1 MPIRPL
7 RSTVALAALWSA
19 CAMTAWAAPPEA
31 GSDPVLTLLQER
43 GLLPGEVSQP
53 GLMREIR
60 DMGDR
65 ASDLVI
71 SAMNF
76 IGVRYRRGGNSADE
90 GFDCSGFTRHIFQ
103 DALGLVL
110 PRRADEQAHA
120 SGVHSITRSELRPGD
135 LVFFN
140 TLKRTFSHV
149 GIYVGEGKFIHSPRA
164 GGQVRLEDMQQRYW
178 DRRFTGARRV
188 DALAAL
194 GHTPE
199 TPTP

>member
-1 MPIRPL
+1 MIRPTL
-7 RSTVALAALWSA
+7 HPLLALVLCGAVGAWPAL
-19 CAMTAWAAPPEA
+19 AAPPEA

-43 GLLPGEVSQP
+43 GLLPAEVSQP

-60 DMGDR
+60 DIGDR

-76 IGVRYRRGGNSADE
+76 IGVRYRRGGNTADE

-103 DALGLVL
+103 QALGLVL
-110 PRRADEQAHA
+110 PRSADEQAHA
-120 SGVHSITRSELRPGD
+120 LGVHSIARSELRPGD

-149 GIYVGEGKFIHSPRA
+149 GIYVGEGKFIHSPRP
-164 GGQVRLEDMQQRYW
+164 GGQVRLEDMHQRYW
-178 DRRFTGARRV
+178 DSRFTGARRV
-188 DALAAL
+188 DALAAVERAPAAV
-194 GHTPE
+194 TP
-199 TPTP
+199 

>member
-1 MPIRPL
+1 MTLLPL
-7 RSTVALAALWSA
+7 RSSLALLALCAACAGPALAA
-19 CAMTAWAAPPEA
+19 PQEA

-120 SGVHSITRSELRPGD
+120 SGVHSIARSELRPGD

-164 GGQVRLEDMQQRYW
+164 GGQVRLEDMHQRYW